1 MNICNI
7 YYSFFIDRSSNK
19 ISFQNIFKTFYYFF
33 ISLADLVLSKDLY
46 LSSIEES
53 ILLNILEERTIFKGY
68 ASDMTSEVRE
78 NRFVLI
84 VGVNLYVKMV
94 LIKGINDNI
103 VKNIDK
109 I

>member
-1 MNICNI
+1 
-7 YYSFFIDRSSNK
+7 
-19 ISFQNIFKTFYYFF
+19 
-33 ISLADLVLSKDLY
+33 
-46 LSSIEES
+46 
-53 ILLNILEERTIFKGY
+53 
-68 ASDMTSEVRE
+68 MTSEVRE

-94 LIKGINDNI
+94 LTKGINDNI